1 MTITPDQAQNLLDRA
16 IPGPWRLDDHDNPR
30 TVDAIKPHRL
40 RGVGHPRTYIADV
53 CRPGASPGRDDA
65 LAMTAAD
72 GTLIAA
78 TPDLAQTIAGMT
90 VEYALE
96 TLWGTGHDWAV
107 TTGWLPT
114 PERAWADLA
123 LDTGPTRLVRRLVS
137 ETEVIDG
144 E

>member
-1 MTITPDQAQNLLDRA
+1 MNITPEQADQWAQRA
-16 IPGPWRLDDHDNPR
+16 TDGPWSIDPDYG
-30 TVDAIKPHRL
+30 TVEP
-40 RGVGHPRTYIADV
+40 DV
-53 CRPGASPGRDDA
+53 ISGEGCRFEASDED
-65 LAMTAAD
+65 LA
-72 GTLIAA
+72 LIAA
-78 TPDLAQTIAGMT
+78 APDLAQTIAGMT

>member
-1 MTITPDQAQNLLDRA
+1 MIITPDQAQNLLDRA

-78 TPDLAQTIAGMT
+78 VPDLAQTIAGMT
-90 VEYALE
+90 AQYAVQSKA
-96 TLWGTGHDWAV
+96 G
-107 TTGWLPT
+107 
-114 PERAWADLA
+114 A
-123 LDTGPTRLVRRLVS
+123 LTQLYYGRDVIWTDTELTARQVAHEIGGVVVRRFV
-137 ETEVIDG
+137 TDPEVAS
-144 E
+144 